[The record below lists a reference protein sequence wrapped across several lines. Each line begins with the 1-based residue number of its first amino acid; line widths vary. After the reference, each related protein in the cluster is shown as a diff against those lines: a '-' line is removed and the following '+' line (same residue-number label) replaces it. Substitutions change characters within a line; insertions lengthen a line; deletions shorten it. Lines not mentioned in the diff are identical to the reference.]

1 MANTDTL
8 LAELLALEQRLRA
21 CEDLS
26 QLGYLV
32 VNDLRLLVAYRS
44 GWLWLENDGQGLI
57 SAVSGLP
64 EPERGTPFYHWAAT
78 LCASLDS
85 ASLDSEDGRI
95 RSISP
100 HEVATELA
108 AEWHDYLPDSL
119 LWIPLMGPNGLRLG
133 SLVYC
138 RDAAWREDEVRIIAL
153 WADAVAHAINAF
165 RRAQGGRFGNS
176 LRRSFRW
183 LRRPLVLCLLVLAML
198 MLPVSLSVLVP
209 GEVVALQP
217 RVVRAPLDGVV
228 EQVLVQ
234 PNEQV
239 SAGSP
244 LIRLDTTELRAQ
256 EEEAIQA
263 FSAARAALQRAR
275 QSAVHDLEQAS
286 KIPQLQSLVRQKQA
300 SLALLQGKLARTTL
314 TSDRSGIVLM
324 DNPDKIAGLPVRVGQ
339 RLLSVASPDQ
349 AAIEL
354 WIPVA
359 DNIPLPA
366 GAPVELFLNITPD
379 APVGAKLEYIHY
391 QAEEDPRGILAF
403 RARARI
409 TPEDDLPRIGLHGTA
424 QVHGDSVRLGYLIFR
439 RPIATLRRWLG
450 V

>member
-1 MANTDTL
+1 MANADAR

-21 CEDLS
+21 CEDLN

-32 VNDLRLLVAYRS
+32 VNDFRLLVAYRS
-44 GWLWLENDGQGLI
+44 GWLWLENDAQVQI

-64 EPERGTPFYHWAAT
+64 EPERGTPFYHWASK
-78 LCASLDS
+78 LCASLESD
-85 ASLDSEDGRI
+85 DRRI
-95 RSISP
+95 RAITP
-100 HEVATELA
+100 HEVSAELA
-108 AEWHDYLPDSL
+108 DEWHDYLPDSL
-119 LWIPLMGPNGLRLG
+119 LWIPLTGANGTRLG

-153 WADAVAHAINAF
+153 WADAVSHAIKAF
-165 RRAQGGRFGNS
+165 RSAQRSRFGHS

-183 LRRPLVLCLLVLAML
+183 IRRPLVLSLLVIAIL
-198 MLPVSLSVLVP
+198 MMPVSLSVLVP

-217 RVVRAPLDGVV
+217 QVVRAPVDGVV

-239 SAGSP
+239 SAGSQ

-263 FSAARAALQRAR
+263 FSAARAALLRAR
-275 QSAVHDLEQAS
+275 QSAVNDLEQAS

-300 SLALLQGKLARTTL
+300 SLALFQGKLARTTL

-324 DNPDKIAGLPVRVGQ
+324 DNPDKMAGLPVRVGQ

-366 GAPVELFLNITPD
+366 GAPVDLFLNIAPD

-409 TPEDDLPRIGLHGTA
+409 NPELDLPRIGLHGTA
-424 QVHGDSVRLGYLIFR
+424 QVHGDSVRLGYLVFR
-439 RPIATLRRWLG
+439 RPVATLRRWLG